1 MDNNR
6 TTMADVARKAGV
18 SLMTVSRVI
27 NNKDDVSQ
35 ATREHVLDV
44 IDRLDFRPSGI
55 ARGLAT
61 QRTGTLG
68 LVVPDVANPFFAD
81 VALGV
86 EQKTSDAGY
95 VLFLCNTGEESQ
107 REKDVLKSL
116 EEKRIDGL
124 ILCSS
129 RLEEKDLKSLLKQH
143 PAVVLVNRQS
153 EIDGVFSVMVDDV
166 AGGEMVTRHLLQS
179 GHRAI
184 GFLVG
189 PDISF
194 SGRQRNI
201 GRQTALKSFGLEQ
214 NPAWVK
220 SCAPVVE
227 SGERAARE
235 LLSQHPELTA
245 VVCHNDMV
253 AIGVLRACQA
263 MGLDVPGDVA
273 VAGYDD
279 VWISS
284 LVTPPLTTCRV
295 PRFELG
301 EQAVSLLLN
310 LIENDNSQDT
320 PIVLQPELVVRA
332 SAP

>member
-1 MDNNR
+1 
-6 TTMADVARKAGV
+6 MADVAREAGV

-27 NNKDDVSQ
+27 NNKEDVSP
-35 ATREHVLDV
+35 ATRQRVLE
-44 IDRLDFRPSGI
+44 IINQLDYRPSSI

-86 EQKTSDAGY
+86 EQKTSAEGY
-95 VLFLCNTGEESQ
+95 NLFLCNTGEKPQ
-107 REKDVLKSL
+107 RETDILKSL
-116 EEKRIDGL
+116 EEKRVDGV

-129 RLEEKDLKSLLKQH
+129 RLEDSDLESLLKRH
-143 PAVVLVNRQS
+143 PAVVLVNRPS
-153 EIDGVFSVMVDDV
+153 SIPGIFSVLVDDR
-166 AGGEMVTRHLLQS
+166 AGGEMTTRHLLQS

-189 PDISF
+189 PNISY

-201 GRQTALKSFGLEQ
+201 GRQTALRAFGLEQ

-227 SGERAARE
+227 SGESAALE
-235 LLSQHPELTA
+235 LLIEHPELTA
-245 VVCHNDMV
+245 LICHNDLV
-253 AIGVLRACQA
+253 AIGVLRACQSL
-263 MGLDVPGDVA
+263 GLDVPGNVA
-273 VAGYDD
+273 VIGYDD
-279 VWISS
+279 IWVSS

-295 PRFELG
+295 PRFQLG
-301 EQAVSLLLN
+301 ETAVDLLLN
-310 LIENDNSQDT
+310 HIENDATLEN
-320 PIVLQPELVVRA
+320 PIVLQPELIVRA